1 MEQVRSERFFPDA
14 DAHAGEHF
22 TAQTAAQAE
31 AEAYQLSVF
40 QALRRLQQA
49 AEVHAKR
56 LARYGGL
63 TPLQQLILQVLDVR
77 KELTASQLAGF
88 VSLSPASLSGVLERL
103 EGRGLIGRRRDQ
115 QDRRKQWLRLEA
127 AGLEAVKN
135 APSLLP
141 EHVRLRFAG
150 LPEWER
156 HAILAMLLRAAE
168 LFEPPLSAEQTES
181 VDAEPGVLLGGD
193 C

>member
-1 MEQVRSERFFPDA
+1 MEQVSVETV
-14 DAHAGEHF
+14 F
-22 TAQTAAQAE
+22 TD

-56 LARYGGL
+56 LSRYGAL

-103 EGRGLIGRRRDQ
+103 EARGLIGRRRDG
-115 QDRRKQWLRLEA
+115 QDRRKQWLHLQE
-127 AGLEAVKN
+127 AGLLALKQ

-141 EHVRLRFAG
+141 EHVQQRFDA
-150 LPEWER
+150 LPAWER
-156 HAILAMLLRAAE
+156 HALLAALLRAAD
-168 LFEPPLSAEQTES
+168 LFEAPSGPLEQHSEFAPPAAAVQGEG
-181 VDAEPGVLLGGD
+181 A
-193 C
+193 